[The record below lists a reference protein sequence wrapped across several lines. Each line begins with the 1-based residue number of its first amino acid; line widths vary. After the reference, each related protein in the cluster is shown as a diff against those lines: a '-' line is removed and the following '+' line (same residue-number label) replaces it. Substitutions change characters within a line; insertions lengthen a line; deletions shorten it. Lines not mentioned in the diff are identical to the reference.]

1 MWNYKKSVKLS
12 LFVCWFLSAL
22 LAVMLVAGPW
32 IFELYMTGY
41 RGFQANGEALERIK
55 TTFGVCFYPSAVF
68 AGMILYCL
76 IKLLNNIK
84 SENIFIEQNGKLLRI
99 VSWCCFVIGAI
110 TFIGGFF
117 YMPFMFVALAGGFV
131 GMMLRVL
138 KNVMQCAVEIRE
150 ENDLTI

>member
-12 LFVCWFLSAL
+12 LVVCWFLAVLL
-22 LAVMLVAGPW
+22 LAMVAFGPSV
-32 IFELYMTGY
+32 FDLYMTGY
-41 RGFQANGEALERIK
+41 RGFQANGEAIGRIK
-55 TTFGVCFYPSAVF
+55 TTFIVCFYPSAVF
-68 AGMILYCL
+68 AGVILYCL

-84 SENIFIEQNGKLLRI
+84 SGEIFILENEKLLRV
-99 VSWCCFVIGAI
+99 VSWCCFIIGAI